1 MSISTHYLV
10 NYMNI
15 YLCEFVRKWPLKME
29 GACRQ
34 GLLFQ
39 AAQGQFQQYV
49 GYSELCV
56 KSTELGRGAAL
67 RI

>member
-1 MSISTHYLV
+1 MCKIAILYLS
-10 NYMNI
+10 
-15 YLCEFVRKWPLKME
+15 EFARRWPLKME

-39 AAQGQFQQYV
+39 AAQGQFQQDV

-56 KSTELGRGAAL
+56 KSTDLGRGAAL
-67 RI
+67 KL